1 MLIDKDSKLN
11 KYYYFGAIHIHSNLS
26 DGSGDIYEI
35 SKAAKD
41 AGLDWIM
48 ITDHNNFDIEEGIF
62 NGVCVIRGE
71 EISPHGKNHCLALG
85 TNKLITPSDNIQN
98 CLDEIRHQGGFSIAA
113 HPDELENRKNENAP
127 IRWTDKSVIPD
138 GVEIWNWFSNW
149 ADNLNDRNLF
159 TLANS
164 FFFKNKLVKVA
175 PPDSIKWWD
184 ELNNNSEKIF
194 PAIGGVDAHALKIRK
209 GFIPVTV
216 FPYKP
221 MFKTIANVISLESPL
236 ANDFATQKK
245 QILKAIRNGN
255 NLIVNQ
261 NIIKKLP
268 HINISNSACHVTSGE
283 SIQLDNETYLNVNF
297 EKKLL
302 IKVFLNGKKLQ
313 EVNSS
318 AYKLQLTE
326 TGKYRVELFIKDT
339 GGVYSNPIIVY

>member
-85 TNKLITPSDNIQN
+85 TNKLINPSDNIQN

-245 QILKAIRNGN
+245 QILTAIRNGN
-255 NLIVNQ
+255 NLVVNR
-261 NIIKKLP
+261 NVSEKLP
-268 HINISNSACHVTSGE
+268 DISISNSNHRVSCGE
-283 SIQLDNETYLNVNF
+283 NIRLDNNTHLNVSF
-297 EKKLL
+297 HKEIF
-302 IKVFLNGKKLQ
+302 IKVLLNGKELVQINTNNYQSKLD
-313 EVNSS
+313 
-318 AYKLQLTE
+318 KL
-326 TGKYRVELFIKDT
+326 GKYRVELFIKNR
-339 GGVYSNPIIVY
+339 GFAYSNPILVY